1 MYLSRLELFGFKSFP
16 YHLELELGMGLTAI
30 VGPNGCGKTNLL
42 DAIRWAMGE
51 QSAKTL
57 RSETMEDVIF
67 SGTKDQKPLSLAEAT
82 LIFNNE
88 DRALAVDYSEV
99 EITRRIFRSGES
111 EYYLNK
117 QLCRLKD
124 VTDLLLNT
132 GLGADSYAVIELRM
146 IDAVLSED
154 PGERRLLFEEA
165 AGVAKYRRKRR
176 ETLRKLEATE
186 ADLLRLTDIAS
197 EVEKRV
203 RSLKRQVRQAEA
215 YQELRARLIEKEKLL
230 GSRTLFALDR
240 EEKVLKEEG
249 GRLSSAREEQARA
262 LTRKETETEEL
273 RLKIQANQDGLT
285 RVQEK
290 LDGVS
295 DQLRTIEQEAAGAR
309 ERREGLERGIAD
321 RERDIRDLLERIGTA
336 EARVKEGRTEVEA
349 KVRDIHALELSL
361 SAKEE
366 NLARAQDEHQKQ
378 RVAVGAIQQR
388 IFERVREESE
398 ERNQLS
404 LFTVRLEGISQR
416 AGRLI
421 QERSAEEEA
430 LKKLAQETAQAEA
443 EREEARGAAERLKEE
458 EGALREARLK
468 AEEEAKRL
476 AQKAGDL
483 SQALELKRAE
493 LSLLEGLVAGREG
506 YSDGVRTLLAEVP
519 GMATVAD
526 AIEAEPPYIRAIE
539 AALGEKLEWV
549 LLERSEQVK
558 TAIAL
563 LRSKRQGQVT
573 LVPLDRVG
581 AKEKGKGRKPEGSD
595 GFARDFVKVRETRF
609 AGAVEQLLKDV
620 VVVRDY
626 DTALLLLGRRE
637 NSGFSFVTLD
647 GEMVQHSGI
656 VTYLGEGGEKAGH
669 LERKRRIEDL
679 RHELAVGDF
688 DLKEA
693 RRSQERGEAVAYQ
706 AVSSLQDCV
715 SRQEKESLR
724 VREAEARIERAGFQ
738 SGRARERREA
748 LDAEAKGLSE
758 EQNTLALSFREAET
772 SFAVAVEEK
781 EREEHFLVEEEARL
795 LAQETKRQDLA
806 REANEMKVRLAE
818 ERGEREKLL
827 AEMEALSR
835 MKALAMEEITRKR
848 GEQGASESKIL
859 TLQEVVAREESE
871 MAALQESRQALLRD
885 RGRVEVESRG
895 LLEALKQAEGAL
907 HALIKE
913 GDQVSEKAYEG
924 NLRLSRIGMER
935 QSLQE
940 RLKEEYDLA
949 VELLESDE
957 PPAPLDALKAETEE
971 LRINLKRFGAVNLVA
986 LEEFQE
992 EEKRFTFLT
1001 VQKDD
1006 MEKARTDLRASITK
1020 IDETARTLFVE
1031 TFAKIQE
1038 GFHKVF
1044 STLFS
1049 GGEAELA
1056 LVGEGDPLEAE
1067 IDILANPEGKRLRSI
1082 SLLSGGERTLTAIS
1096 LLFGIYLVKP
1106 APFCVLDEVDAPL
1119 DDANI
1124 GRFVKLMNEFKQNT
1138 QFAIITH
1145 NKKTME
1151 AADRLYGVTMEEPGV
1166 SKVVS
1171 VRFDR
1176 AKVMAGVELLPGSS
1190 RAEDVKQKDR

>member
-1 MYLSRLELFGFKSFP
+1 M
-16 YHLELELGMGLTAI
+16 
-30 VGPNGCGKTNLL
+30 
-42 DAIRWAMGE
+42 
-51 QSAKTL
+51 
-57 RSETMEDVIF
+57 
-67 SGTKDQKPLSLAEAT
+67 
-82 LIFNNE
+82 
-88 DRALAVDYSEV
+88 
-99 EITRRIFRSGES
+99 
-111 EYYLNK
+111 
-117 QLCRLKD
+117 
-124 VTDLLLNT
+124 
-132 GLGADSYAVIELRM
+132 
-146 IDAVLSED
+146 
-154 PGERRLLFEEA
+154 
-165 AGVAKYRRKRR
+165 
-176 ETLRKLEATE
+176 
-186 ADLLRLTDIAS
+186 
-197 EVEKRV
+197 
-203 RSLKRQVRQAEA
+203 
-215 YQELRARLIEKEKLL
+215 
-230 GSRTLFALDR
+230 
-240 EEKVLKEEG
+240 
-249 GRLSSAREEQARA
+249 
-262 LTRKETETEEL
+262 
-273 RLKIQANQDGLT
+273 
-285 RVQEK
+285 
-290 LDGVS
+290 
-295 DQLRTIEQEAAGAR
+295 
-309 ERREGLERGIAD
+309 
-321 RERDIRDLLERIGTA
+321 
-336 EARVKEGRTEVEA
+336 
-349 KVRDIHALELSL
+349 
-361 SAKEE
+361 
-366 NLARAQDEHQKQ
+366 
-378 RVAVGAIQQR
+378 
-388 IFERVREESE
+388 
-398 ERNQLS
+398 
-404 LFTVRLEGISQR
+404 
-416 AGRLI
+416 
-421 QERSAEEEA
+421 
-430 LKKLAQETAQAEA
+430 
-443 EREEARGAAERLKEE
+443 
-458 EGALREARLK
+458 
-468 AEEEAKRL
+468 
-476 AQKAGDL
+476 
-483 SQALELKRAE
+483 
-493 LSLLEGLVAGREG
+493 AGREG

-573 LVPLDRVG
+573 LVPLDRVTG
-581 AKEKGKGRKPEGSD
+581 KDKGKGRKPEGSD
-595 GFARDFVKVRETRF
+595 GFARDFVKIRETRF

-637 NSGFSFVTLD
+637 NSGFVFVTLD
-647 GEMVQHSGI
+647 GEVVQHSGI

-669 LERKRRIEDL
+669 LERKRRIEEL
-679 RHELAVGDF
+679 RHELAASDF

-748 LDAEAKGLSE
+748 LDAEAKGLSQ

-795 LAQETKRQDLA
+795 LAQEAKRQDLA
-806 REANEMKVRLAE
+806 AEANEMKVRLAE

-835 MKALAMEEITRKR
+835 TKALAMEEITRKR
-848 GEQGASESKIL
+848 GEQAASESQIL
-859 TLQEVVAREESE
+859 ALQEVVAREESE

-913 GDQVSEKAYEG
+913 GDRVSEAAYEG
-924 NLRLSRIGMER
+924 SLRLSQIGMER

-940 RLKEEYDLA
+940 RLKEEYDLT

-957 PPAPLDALKAETEE
+957 PLDTLKAETED
-971 LRINLKRFGAVNLVA
+971 LRLKLKRFGAVNLVA

-1001 VQKDD
+1001 AQKEDL
-1006 MEKARTDLRASITK
+1006 EKAKGDLRASITK
-1020 IDETARTLFVE
+1020 IDETARAIFVE

-1038 GFHKVF
+1038 GFRKVF

-1082 SLLSGGERTLTAIS
+1082 ALLSGGERTLTAIS

-1176 AKVMAGVELLPGSS
+1176 AKVMAGGP
-1190 RAEDVKQKDR
+1190 

>member
-16 YHLELELGMGLTAI
+16 YRLELELGAGLTAI

-57 RSETMEDVIF
+57 RSESMEDVIF

-88 DRALAVDYSEV
+88 DRGLPVDYSEV
-99 EITRRIFRSGES
+99 EITRRLFRSGES

-124 VTDLLLNT
+124 LTDLLLNT

-165 AGVAKYRRKRR
+165 AGVAKYRRQRR

-186 ADLLRLTDIAS
+186 ADLLRLSDIAS

-203 RSLKRQVRQAEA
+203 RSLKRQVRQAEV

-230 GSRTLFALDR
+230 GGRTLFALDR
-240 EEKVLKEEG
+240 EEKVLQEEG

-262 LTRKETETEEL
+262 LTRKETETEDL
-273 RLKIQANQDGLT
+273 RMKIQANEDGLT

-295 DQLRTIEQEAAGAR
+295 DQLRTLEQEAAGAR

-421 QERSAEEEA
+421 QERSAEEET

-443 EREEARGAAERLKEE
+443 EREEARGAADRLKEE

-506 YSDGVRTLLAEVP
+506 YSDGVRTLLSEVP

-581 AKEKGKGRKPEGSD
+581 GKDKGKGRKPEGSD
-595 GFARDFVKVRETRF
+595 GFARDFVKVREPRF

-637 NSGFSFVTLD
+637 NSGFAFVTLD
-647 GEMVQHSGI
+647 GEVVQHSGI

-669 LERKRRIEDL
+669 LERKRRIEEL

-738 SGRARERREA
+738 SGRARERHEA

-835 MKALAMEEITRKR
+835 TKAEAMDEITRKR
-848 GEQGASESKIL
+848 GEQAASETQIL
-859 TLQEVVAREESE
+859 ALQEVVAREESE

-913 GDQVSEKAYEG
+913 GDRVSEKAYEG
-924 NLRLSRIGMER
+924 SLRLSHIGMER

-957 PPAPLDALKAETEE
+957 PLDALKAETEE
-971 LRINLKRFGAVNLVA
+971 LRVKLKRFGAVNLVA

-1001 VQKDD
+1001 AQKEDL
-1006 MEKARTDLRASITK
+1006 EKARTDLRASITK
-1020 IDETARTLFVE
+1020 IDETARTIFVE

-1038 GFHKVF
+1038 GFRKVF

-1176 AKVMAGVELLPGSS
+1176 AKVMAGGELLPGPS
-1190 RAEDVKQKDR
+1190 RAEDLKEKDR